1 MKKTMALTVVAVL
14 ATSLLAG
21 CGASGKYKD
30 GSYEATKKGASSDI
44 KVAVEVKKGK
54 IQNIKIVDQKETG
67 SLIQAAQ
74 DNLIPEIIKK
84 QGTEGIEAI
93 SGATKSSQAII
104 DAVGEALQ
112 KASK

>member
-1 MKKTMALTVVAVL
+1 MKKVSAIAMSA
-14 ATSLLAG
+14 LLAATVLVG
-21 CGASGKYKD
+21 CGSAGKYKD
-30 GSYEATKKGASSDI
+30 GSYEAVKKGATSDI

-54 IQNIKIVDQKETG
+54 ISDVKILEQKETA

-74 DNLIPEIIKK
+74 DNLIPEIIKN

-112 KASK
+112 SANK